1 MRLQIPGIGYKQG
14 GRQMVTTAMN
24 PVALIKTVSK
34 PEPWNPVGNQ
44 PHGNRPRDES
54 HVKGITEYL
63 ETEEHFVIGAV
74 VLYASPKEAEFT
86 PMKINGVSQDED
98 STCFGILSLD
108 IGATFDIGDGQ
119 HRIGAYEQVIQSH
132 DEEGDNVMDRLRA
145 SGQPVVVVIDDNQL
159 HRAQDFA
166 DLQRNV
172 KTLAS
177 SIGMS
182 MDRRKAIN
190 RAMLTLFQDTELPIF
205 GHAGSADRVEFL
217 KDSPGKLSAK
227 LWSFKTI
234 RYASGTALVGVG
246 QRSTTSWEKAVDAHL
261 EGNPDEARAMLK
273 DLWAGLSELTPY
285 ADVIDNS
292 ITAKELREK
301 TYLTS
306 AGVLYAIGYAVFRA
320 VHEHGMDVRTAV
332 KGLDNVDFTRTAKTT
347 KITQKDTIFA
357 GNLVDPDS
365 GKIAA
370 GRAAWESAAE
380 ALLSQM
386 ISAAT
391 T

>member
-44 PHGNRPRDES
+44 PHGNRPRDER
-54 HVKGITEYL
+54 HVKGIVEYL

-74 VLYASPKEAEFT
+74 VLYASPKEAKFT
-86 PMKINGVSQDED
+86 PHEGGSEGEEA
-98 STCFGILSLD
+98 TCVGTLSLD

-119 HRIGAYEQVIQSH
+119 HRISAYDKVIQGHS
-132 DEEGDNVMDRLRA
+132 EEGDAVIERLRA
-145 SGQPVVVVIDDNQL
+145 SGQPLVVVIDDNQL

-182 MDRRKAIN
+182 MDRRKSIN
-190 RAMLTLFQDTELPIF
+190 RAMLALFEDPELPIF
-205 GHAGSADRVEFL
+205 GHEGSADRVEFL

-227 LWSFKTI
+227 LFSFKTI
-234 RYASGTALVGVG
+234 RYASGTALIGVS
-246 QRSTTSWEKAVDAHL
+246 QRSTASWEKAVSEHL
-261 EGNPDEARAMLK
+261 ETEATGEKARAELR

-285 ADVIDNS
+285 ADVIDGNIS
-292 ITAKELREK
+292 AKELRES

-306 AGVLYAIGYAVFRA
+306 AGVLYAIGYAVHRA
-320 VHEHGMDVRTAV
+320 VRDHGMDVQTAV
-332 KGLDNVDFTRTAKTT
+332 KALDTVDFARTPNTMD
-347 KITQKDTIFA
+347 ITPADTIFA

-365 GKIAA
+365 GKIGA
-370 GRAAWESAAE
+370 GRAAWESAAD
-380 ALLSQM
+380 ALLKR
-386 ISAAT
+386 IVPNAT
-391 T
+391 A

>member
-14 GRQMVTTAMN
+14 GRQMVTTAMS

-44 PHGNRPRDES
+44 PHGNRPHDEI
-54 HVKGITEYL
+54 HVKGIIEYL
-63 ETEEHFVIGAV
+63 ETEEHFVVGAV

-86 PMKINGVSQDED
+86 PMAVNGVAADED

-119 HRIGAYEQVIQSH
+119 HRIRAYERVIQSH
-132 DEEGDNVMDRLRA
+132 DDEGDNVIDRLRA

-190 RAMLTLFQDTELPIF
+190 RAMLTLFEDADLPIF
-205 GHAGSADRVEFL
+205 GQAGTADRVEFL

-227 LWSFKTI
+227 LWSFKAL

-261 EGNPDEARAMLK
+261 EANPDEAHAVLH

-285 ADVIDNS
+285 ADVLDNS
-292 ITAKELREK
+292 VTARELREK

-306 AGVLYAIGYAVFRA
+306 AGVLYAIGYAVYRA
-320 VHEHGMDVRTAV
+320 VHEHGMEVRTAV
-332 KGLDNVDFTRTAKTT
+332 KALNAVDFSRTPKTAK
-347 KITQKDTIFA
+347 ITPNDTILA
-357 GNLVDPDS
+357 GSLVDPDS

-370 GRAAWESAAE
+370 GRAAWESAAG
-380 ALLSQM
+380 ALLKQ
-386 ISAAT
+386 IVSAPT